1 VTVLRSGHRRFPAF
15 DLNQDDLKGIAPLR
29 VGKSIAVILADRHQ
43 VYDPD

>member
-1 VTVLRSGHRRFPAF
+1 LSAL

-29 VGKSIAVILADRHQ
+29 VAKRFAVIVADRHQ